1 MLIELKKGLE
11 VTDESDE
18 ENNKNLEKIDEKS
31 SGVDKLLHDFNNL
44 KLRT

>member
-18 ENNKNLEKIDEKS
+18 ENNTNIEKIDEKS

>member
-31 SGVDKLLHDFNNL
+31 SRVDKLLHDFNNL